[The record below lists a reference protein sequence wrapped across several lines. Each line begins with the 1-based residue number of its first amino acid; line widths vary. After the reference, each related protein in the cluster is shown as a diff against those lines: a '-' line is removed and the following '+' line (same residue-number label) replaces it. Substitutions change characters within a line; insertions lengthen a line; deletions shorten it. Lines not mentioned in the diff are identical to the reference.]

1 MRRSAHWYAAP
12 AVVMVLILVAAIL
25 IILRISFDEWT
36 STGGQKT
43 GWVLDHYQRLF
54 SERMHRGAMFTTLR
68 IGLWTTLI
76 TPFLAYPLA
85 LAIARTERAATRRL
99 LLGIT
104 VSPILINLFVLI
116 YGWII
121 ILGPSGLVNQIYF
134 LLGGER
140 PIKFLFSERGMVIGL
155 VHSLLPFMVLPI
167 ASSLMAV
174 PKSLVEAAGMLGA
187 SGLTI
192 FRRIYLPLSLPGLFA
207 GCLLVFTLSISS
219 FVIPLLMGG
228 GLTLMASIVIRD
240 QFNVILNW
248 PFGSAL
254 SIVLLVGAMILL
266 FLYRRIAM
274 ATGMERGGLL
284 ARCEAHGVEQRA

>member
-1 MRRSAHWYAAP
+1 MRRLTHWYAAP
-12 AVVMVLILVAAIL
+12 AVLLVCILVVALL
-25 IILRISFDEWT
+25 IVVRQSFDIWT
-36 STGGQKT
+36 PTGGQEK
-43 GWVLDHYQRLF
+43 GWVLDQYERLF
-54 SERMHRGAMFTTLR
+54 SERLYRGVLVTTLR

-76 TPFLAYPLA
+76 APFLAYPLA
-85 LAIARTERAATRRL
+85 LAIARTDRATTRRL
-99 LLGIT
+99 LLVVAI
-104 VSPILINLFVLI
+104 SPILINLFVLT

-121 ILGPSGLVNQIYF
+121 ILGPKGLVNQVYF

-140 PIKFLFSERGMVIGL
+140 PIRLLFSERGMVIGL
-155 VHSLLPFMVLPI
+155 VHSLLPFMILPV

-187 SGLTI
+187 SSLTI

-228 GLTLMASIVIRD
+228 GLTLMASIAIRD
-240 QFNVILNW
+240 QYNMILNW

-254 SIVLLVGAMILL
+254 SVVLLAGAGVLL
-266 FLYRRIAM
+266 LIYRRIALM
-274 ATGMERGGLL
+274 TGMERVGY
-284 ARCEAHGVEQRA
+284 